1 MLGLVHISA
10 SWLGLLATQLN
21 MLERNFCCP
30 TTGGLC
36 TPIKVCWYLPHC
48 FFFTQQIEKLMV
60 IYVAFA
66 LTVINWYSPWTWEWT
81 RLLLS
86 VDWPLT
92 LLAFSSSEG
101 YILPSLK
108 KKTKQHQQ
116 KRMIPNFVCSVGFNQ
131 PLLTFPIDTLIA
143 KLHFWYWKIQD
154 ISNNQLH
161 LSRLL
166 RLMPLGMK
174 EIWSYLVTSL
184 LSLLARLFDRRKV
197 KVVINEL

>member
-1 MLGLVHISA
+1 MIGSLGNPAEHARKKFLLPNHWWLMYAYKSLLV
-10 SWLGLLATQLN
+10 
-21 MLERNFCCP
+21 P
-30 TTGGLC
+30 TTLLFLYSTNWKAYGYICRVRFNSDQLIFAMNLRMNQA
-36 TPIKVCWYLPHC
+36 PLICW
-48 FFFTQQIEKLMV
+48 
-60 IYVAFA
+60 
-66 LTVINWYSPWTWEWT
+66 LTM
-81 RLLLS
+81 
-86 VDWPLT
+86 T

-101 YILPSLK
+101 YIVLLYFLK